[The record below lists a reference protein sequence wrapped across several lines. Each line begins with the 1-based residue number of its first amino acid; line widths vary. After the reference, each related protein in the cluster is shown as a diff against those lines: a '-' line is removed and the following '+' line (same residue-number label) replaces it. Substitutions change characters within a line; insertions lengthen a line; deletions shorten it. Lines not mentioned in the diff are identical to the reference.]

1 MDKQSFEE
9 LVRETQKCNEILHDL
24 ETLNKERRKR
34 ILNHMIENNM
44 IKFSQ
49 DNVVVEL
56 TKRWN
61 YEFSEELTKR
71 IQQLD
76 REKQRLDTDKKWEIS
91 NGCSRSLKT
100 QQLRICTYN
109 Q

>member
-56 TKRWN
+56 TNRWN
-61 YEFSEELTKR
+61 YEFSEDLTKR

-100 QQLRICTYN
+100 QQLRICTYSK
-109 Q
+109 

>member
-1 MDKQSFEE
+1 MDKQSFEQ
-9 LVRETQKCNEILHDL
+9 LVRETQKCNEILHQL
-24 ETLNKERRKR
+24 ETLNKERRKQ
-34 ILNHMIENNM
+34 ILDHMIENNM

-56 TKRWN
+56 TNRWN
-61 YEFSEELTKR
+61 YEFSDELAKR

-100 QQLRICTYN
+100 QQLRILTSN
-109 Q
+109 K

>member
-56 TKRWN
+56 TNRWN
-61 YEFSEELTKR
+61 YEFSEDLTKR